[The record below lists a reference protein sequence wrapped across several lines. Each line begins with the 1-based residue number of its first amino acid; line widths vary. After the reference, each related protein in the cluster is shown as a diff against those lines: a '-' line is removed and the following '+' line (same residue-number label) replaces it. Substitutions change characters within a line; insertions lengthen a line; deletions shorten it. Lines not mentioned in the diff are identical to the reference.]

1 MIFIRQEHC
10 LIFQSTKL
18 PTFCQI
24 FVLPIPITEIKKK
37 VGQVQSRFKRD
48 IKLQKIASIS
58 PNIYREEYIFSRSLK
73 ILPF

>member
-1 MIFIRQEHC
+1 MNFIRQEQS

-24 FVLPIPITEIKKK
+24 IVLPIPITEIKKK

-48 IKLQKIASIS
+48 I
-58 PNIYREEYIFSRSLK
+58 
-73 ILPF
+73 